1 MRKGEQ
7 DDGAWRHAVDWLFTR
22 THRVALLRDP
32 DLIVGT
38 EHDPY
43 LRRWWLIP
51 RNRFLNVYLHC
62 FHRSDDDRALHDH
75 PWWSLSLLLHG
86 RYVEQTIAVGGIH
99 HRCAYH
105 AGAWRWRSAKFSH
118 RVEIVPGE
126 RCWTLF
132 ITGPVIREW
141 GFHCP
146 SGWRPACDFVSLSNG
161 VSGVGLGC
169 DAPARRPKPFWRV
182 WREDNA

>member
-1 MRKGEQ
+1 MGAGRR
-7 DDGAWRHAVDWLFTR
+7 GAWWRLVQWLFW
-22 THRVALLRDP
+22 HLLDVAMRRPP

-38 EHDPY
+38 KADPY

-75 PWWSLSLLLHG
+75 PWWSLSLLLCG
-86 RYVEQTIAVGGIH
+86 RYFEQTISAGGIN
-99 HRCAYH
+99 HRREYRM
-105 AGAWRWRSAKFSH
+105 GAWRRRGARFAH
-118 RVEIVPGE
+118 RVEIKPGE

-146 SGWRPACDFVSLSNG
+146 TGWRSHRDFASLTNG

-169 DAPARRPKPFWRV
+169 DAPSRPPKPFWKV